1 MNVIRNITKL
11 SALTLV
17 AGILIQSASAQSIL
31 NFAYGKPQSDGSYL
45 WGYQVTAREYQDLNY
60 WILGVDKQVYDA
72 IIQGSVTGASNVSYV
87 NQGGENLLTGIRFD
101 GPVTKNQTKD
111 FTFSLGPGFSP
122 DSNVKAMVDGSSVL
136 YCTTGPVPTICNVPE
151 PTSIAFTG
159 VGLVVMLGVCQ
170 RRRKA

>member
-1 MNVIRNITKL
+1 MNVSKQISKL
-11 SALTLV
+11 CTLTLV
-17 AGILIQSASAQSIL
+17 TGIIVSSASAQSIL

-72 IIQGSVTGASNVSYV
+72 IVHGSVTGASNVSYV

-101 GPVTKNQTKD
+101 GPVNKNETKD
-111 FTFSLGPGFSP
+111 FTLSLGPGFTAEQ
-122 DSNVKAMVDGSSVL
+122 NVKASFDGSNVL
-136 YCTTGPVPTICNVPE
+136 YCTTGPVPNICSVPE

-159 VGLVVMLGVCQ
+159 VGLAVMLGVCL